1 MPRRFPRICPLCE
14 KPGVSNLSSHLEI
27 AHNTIGLRRTQ
38 LLKEARIS
46 WESKKEYISTSVLPR
61 CSSNFPKKTIE
72 PRKRTHPVKENAKI
86 ASTGK
91 RVKLSHGVSLETEP
105 YPDFMFRHKFSLL
118 VVGPSQSGKTA
129 FVEQILTKNRIFYEA
144 KKPQRILW
152 YYSQWQERYQAMK
165 SAIGKDIHFYR
176 GLPNFQ
182 DDLRE
187 IDPKCN
193 NVIIFDDLMAQAI
206 ESPIV
211 SRLFTQGRHRNAS
224 VILLLQNMFP
234 KGKFNTDISRNAQ
247 YVALFRSPSD
257 RKQIGIVAERMFDKN
272 RQRFMTAYYQETER
286 PYGYIFVDNK
296 PDTAGNKQVLSDI
309 FGCCRVYPSI
319 NKSLKQEE
327 TVETINPVKNTKAV
341 TSSTTTKCPVQPS
354 MPKPFDLVWS
364 EIAWPALQNL
374 LQGAP
379 YCKHLPEGFGIAEM
393 YTSARNPYNP
403 YIPTVM
409 YGYENYWP
417 VKIRHCSN
425 GRTRWIY
432 ICEDEPSVKSFLEET
447 RASEKENKVGNS

>member
-1 MPRRFPRICPLCE
+1 MLILNDSVKLIIIRPYSYSRYWTGTSFQLRLMRGIFSNANHTKLFLIIFPRISLHCKQVPVQYREYQYGLLTQAVVPRFPRICPLCE

-46 WESKKEYISTSVLPR
+46 WESKKEYISTIVLPR
-61 CSSNFPKKTIE
+61 CSSNFPKETIE
-72 PRKRTHPVKENAKI
+72 PRKRAHPVKENAKI

-152 YYSQWQERYQAMK
+152 YYSQWQEPYQAMK
-165 SAIGKDIHFYR
+165 SAIGKDIHFYC

-182 DDLRE
+182 DNLRE

-193 NVIIFDDLMAQAI
+193 NVIIFDDLMAEAI
-206 ESPIV
+206 ESLIV

-224 VILLLQNMFP
+224 VILLLHNMFQ

-296 PDTAGNKQVLSDI
+296 PDTAENKQVLSDI

-319 NKSLKQEE
+319 NKSLKPEE

-354 MPKPFDLVWS
+354 KPKPFDLVWS
-364 EIAWPALQNL
+364 EIA
-374 LQGAP
+374 
-379 YCKHLPEGFGIAEM
+379 
-393 YTSARNPYNP
+393 
-403 YIPTVM
+403 
-409 YGYENYWP
+409 
-417 VKIRHCSN
+417 
-425 GRTRWIY
+425 
-432 ICEDEPSVKSFLEET
+432 
-447 RASEKENKVGNS
+447 